1 MADRPFQ
8 LFCLREP
15 HVADAFH
22 ALAAHGSLL
31 LFGSIKID
39 LNILLNLGSGVRLK
53 SLQQVLLKV
62 IHNHIPPY
70 R

>member
-1 MADRPFQ
+1 M
-8 LFCLREP
+8 
-15 HVADAFH
+15 ADAFH